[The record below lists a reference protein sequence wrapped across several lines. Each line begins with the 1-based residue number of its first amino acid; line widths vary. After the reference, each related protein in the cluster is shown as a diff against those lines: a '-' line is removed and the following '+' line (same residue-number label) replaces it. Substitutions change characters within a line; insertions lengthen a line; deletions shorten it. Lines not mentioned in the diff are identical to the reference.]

1 MLCKYGYNMTIYF
14 SGCLVALLCVIH
26 FTKVHSIS
34 KLNIFIS
41 SLVVVSLSWITPIM
55 LLIFYITYKIQYNK

>member
-1 MLCKYGYNMTIYF
+1 MYGYNITTYF
-14 SGCLVALLCVIH
+14 SGCLTALLCVIH

-34 KLNIFIS
+34 KLNIFIT
-41 SLVVVSLSWITPIM
+41 SLVRVSLSWITPIM